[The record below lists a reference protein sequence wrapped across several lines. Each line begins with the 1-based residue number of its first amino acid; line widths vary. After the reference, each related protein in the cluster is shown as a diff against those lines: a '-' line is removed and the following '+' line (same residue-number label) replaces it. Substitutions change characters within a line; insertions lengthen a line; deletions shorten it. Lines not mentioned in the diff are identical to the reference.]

1 MPTLTDQKD
10 RDDDYQPPQNPDE
23 PPEYAMRYIFNT
35 NRNPQSEWEGAAR
48 LMALAGAVTNLI
60 AAFVL
65 VANLELI
72 LPLALWLFLVLML
85 VVSGWGGRVVWQL
98 HKRRVWII
106 FLPLLLLICGIG
118 LELSSFH
125 PFTEVFYVLHWLP
138 GGLFLA
144 ASGLI
149 LIFNRAVTS

>member
-10 RDDDYQPPQNPDE
+10 RDDDYQPPTNLDE

-35 NRNPQSEWEGAAR
+35 NRNPHSEWEGAAR
-48 LMALAGAVTNLI
+48 LMALAGAATNLI

-72 LPLALWLFLVLML
+72 LTLSLWVFLGVML
-85 VVSGWGGRVVWQL
+85 VVCGWGGREVWQL
-98 HKRRVWII
+98 HRKRAWIT
-106 FLPLLLLICGIG
+106 FLPLLLIICGVG
-118 LELSSFH
+118 LELSSLH

-138 GGLFLA
+138 GSLFLA

-149 LIFNRAVTS
+149 LAIVTSNK